1 METLE
6 QYKNEQKDKSSILI
20 KIILPVISILIVL
33 GGLIVLYQ
41 VGNVDRYV
49 TNEMRIGFGY
59 ALSFGLLGGYLFDK
73 VRSTVFAQIV
83 LSGTLSALTLTTI
96 IATHGYKI
104 FPHFVGLGIL
114 GVLFFVGLLLARIHT
129 SEIEFSTSALI
140 GLSIPFFYSLD
151 SFFMILVLEVIVV
164 GALYLFLAF
173 FKRVRFLHILVLIL
187 HVILSFVI
195 IVQYSLVF
203 KTGNYDWALNL
214 YEILQLTLLW
224 IPFFYLRR
232 KFLTDSLFQ
241 IILILITLFCM
252 VLAISFTF
260 LQVQDDAAIRLH
272 LAIVYVI
279 IAMFLLIQGLILRDE
294 KNSALLH
301 KLSYIALVVGSIFF
315 FEVFAF
321 KLSAILTITFLHT
334 WLLNNVFETEETEN
348 TWNKI
353 INIVFGGI
361 GMILGFTLLMNIL
374 SFVFRM
380 PVVEAV
386 AFHER
391 FIPPTVLVLN
401 YWLAYFFITPKRTYS
416 FQKEFIFSLSWV
428 FTALY
433 FLYIPW
439 QFMQLALDGNPTT
452 QLVLL
457 SVLWGIAAYTATI
470 IGLKK
475 GRIGLRMFT
484 LTVVIFLLIK
494 YVLADLPVF
503 LEHDQA
509 FGLAFYTIF
518 FGIAL
523 LVLSALLIKE
533 ITKNGSQ
540 KEEWIALKR
549 AFTIQKKVVTPV
561 AQQMGR
567 FNTFEEA
574 VGSQQ
579 TGRFNTFEEAIR
591 SQNAAANSSQFTPQ
605 EPQQYQAPQTYAMP
619 EVFQELPVVTP
630 EISTLPQNEEVL
642 VEATQNE
649 FVDAP
654 EDTNDVVAPIQ
665 VTETQTV
672 SEPVTKAI
680 SSTNIQIQIDQLAEL
695 IEEQGRFNENHI
707 RMQEMQFEMQQMYID
722 SQKKMNDQM
731 SEMLELL
738 KSLKG
743 DKEAN

>member
-96 IATHGYKI
+96 IATHGYEI

-114 GVLFFVGLLLARIHT
+114 GVLFFVGLLLAQIHT

-164 GALYLFLAF
+164 GALYLFLSF

-187 HVILSFVI
+187 HVILSLVI

-214 YEILQLTLLW
+214 YEFLQLTLLW

-241 IILILITLFCM
+241 IILILITIFCM

-260 LQVQDDAAIRLH
+260 LQVQDDVAIRLH

-279 IAMFLLIQGLILRDE
+279 IAMILLIQALILQDE

-334 WLLNNVFETEETEN
+334 WLLNNVFETEEAEN
-348 TWNKI
+348 KWNKI
-353 INIVFGGI
+353 INIVFGVT
-361 GMILGFTLLMNIL
+361 GMILSLTLLMNIL

-439 QFMQLALDGNPTT
+439 QFMQLALDGNPTI

-540 KEEWIALKR
+540 KEEWLALKR
-549 AFTIQKKVVTPV
+549 AFTIQKKVIAPIAQPV
-561 AQQMGR
+561 GR
-567 FNTFEEA
+567 FDTFE
-574 VGSQQ
+574 
-579 TGRFNTFEEAIR
+579 
-591 SQNAAANSSQFTPQ
+591 AALKHQVSMNSNQHVSP
-605 EPQQYQAPQTYAMP
+605 APQTYAMP
-619 EVFQELPVVTP
+619 EVLQELPVDNAVTEEVSP
-630 EISTLPQNEEVL
+630 LPLNEEIFVEEVQDATVQAQEDTSEVVEPIQL
-642 VEATQNE
+642 VETQ
-649 FVDAP
+649 A
-654 EDTNDVVAPIQ
+654 AI
-665 VTETQTV
+665 
-672 SEPVTKAI
+672 EPVTEAI